1 MLYGLFPLPVWGY
14 ILVALALTHVTIASV
29 TIFLHRH
36 QAHRALDLHPA
47 VSHFFRLWLWLTTG
61 MVTRQWVAIHRKHH
75 ARCETA
81 EDPHSPQV
89 LGVGKVL
96 REGAEL
102 YRMAARD
109 AEMVRHYGHGTPA
122 DWLERNLYARF
133 PSLGP
138 TTMLAVNLALF
149 GLAGIPIWG
158 VQMLWIPVWAAGV
171 INGLGHWW
179 GYRNFK
185 TDDASTNISPV
196 GLLIGGE
203 ELHNN
208 HHAFPASAKFSS
220 RRWEVDLGWW
230 YIRLLAVL
238 RLARVRKVA
247 PALHVRWGKGFA
259 DMETL
264 RAVVAHRYRVMA
276 EFGSCVVLPILGEE
290 VRRAD
295 HSCRGLYRRARGA
308 LLRDEAF
315 LNAGERAS
323 LGEVFSRSQTLRVVC
338 EYRRRLQELWGR
350 SNAGPEGLLKALQEW
365 CRQAEETGIQSLQ
378 EFAARLRGYS
388 LSAI

>member
-1 MLYGLFPLPVWGY
+1 MLFGLFPLPVWGY
-14 ILVALALTHVTIASV
+14 VLVALLLTHVTIASV

-36 QAHRALDLHPA
+36 QAHRAVDLHPLA
-47 VSHFFRLWLWLTTG
+47 SHFFRLWLWLTTG
-61 MVTRQWVAIHRKHH
+61 MVTREWVAIHRKHH

-89 LGVGKVL
+89 LGVGRVL
-96 REGAEL
+96 TQGAEL
-102 YRMAARD
+102 YRRAARD
-109 AEMVRHYGHGTPA
+109 EDMLRQYGHGTPSDA
-122 DWLERNLYARF
+122 LERRLYARY

-138 TTMLAVNLALF
+138 TLMLAIDLLLF

-158 VQMLWIPVWAAGV
+158 VQMIWIPFWAAGV

-185 TDDASTNISPV
+185 TADASTNLSPV

-230 YIRLLAVL
+230 YIRTLSLL
-238 RLARVRKVA
+238 RLARIRKVA
-247 PALHVRWGKGFA
+247 PRLHVNWAKGRV

-264 RAVVAHRYRVMA
+264 RAVIAHRYRVMA
-276 EFGSCVVLPILGEE
+276 EFGSRVVLPILREE

-295 HSCRGLYRRARGA
+295 RSCRGLYRRARGA

-315 LNAGERAS
+315 LDAGERAS
-323 LGEVFSRSQTLRVVC
+323 LGEVFSRSQTLQVVC
-338 EYRRRLQELWGR
+338 EYRRRLQALWGR
-350 SNAGPEGLLKALQEW
+350 SNAAPEGLLRGLQDW
-365 CRQAEETGIQSLQ
+365 CRQAEETGIQALQ

-388 LSAI
+388 LSPT